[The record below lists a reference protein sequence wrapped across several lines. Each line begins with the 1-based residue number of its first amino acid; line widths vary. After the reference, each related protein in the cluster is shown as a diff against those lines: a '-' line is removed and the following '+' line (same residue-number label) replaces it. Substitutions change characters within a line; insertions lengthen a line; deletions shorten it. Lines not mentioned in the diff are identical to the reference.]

1 MNQIDGHLVGHS
13 RRPADLWVHVIES
26 AETEH
31 DVVLAVREYLA
42 MWGPQELAR
51 LPAACRPGKITD
63 GEDITDL
70 AYRLSRCH
78 LDFSGALD
86 DRILLERLMSFVS
99 HAGTRVSR
107 ICGHAPAREA
117 DPQ

>member
-1 MNQIDGHLVGHS
+1 MNPIGNLASHTP
-13 RRPADLWVHVIES
+13 RPADLWVHVIES

-42 MWGPQELAR
+42 MWSPQELGR
-51 LPAACRPGKITD
+51 LPVACRPGKITD

-78 LDFSGALD
+78 LEFDGDLG

-99 HAGTRVSR
+99 HAGTRVAR
-107 ICGHAPAREA
+107 ICGRTPAREA